1 MKDVSIERITEIT
14 PEIVDAT
21 RRLAEQLESPSQ
33 VTISEKYLQ
42 TIIDN
47 PSAYWLMARRNNDAK
62 YIGMAVLYMLHYP
75 TNIRTSLENIVVD
88 GYFRRQGI
96 GTALCEEAKR
106 ISLEKGAN
114 SIRIAASKTN
124 IPSNAMI
131 EKAGFSTDYTM
142 DHYEHW
148 LVRGPRF

>member
-14 PEIVDAT
+14 PEIVNAT

-47 PSAYWLMARRNNDAK
+47 PSAYWLMARRNDDAK

-96 GTALCEEAKR
+96 GTAL
-106 ISLEKGAN
+106 
-114 SIRIAASKTN
+114 
-124 IPSNAMI
+124 
-131 EKAGFSTDYTM
+131 
-142 DHYEHW
+142 
-148 LVRGPRF
+148 